1 MLVIGLTGSI
11 GMGKSTAASQFA
23 RRDVPGFDADAEVH
37 RLYAGKAVPAVAAL
51 FPSAIR
57 DGAVDRALLAA
68 EIAGAPEKL
77 RALESV
83 VHPLVA
89 EAEIAFLRQ
98 AEAEGAEF
106 AVLEI
111 PLLFEAGAE
120 ARVDVT
126 VVVSAP
132 ADLQRKRA
140 LARPGMSPE
149 KFDQLL
155 RRQMPDAEKRARADF
170 VVDSS
175 VSLDDMQNQID
186 KILDSLR
193 GRKGRVM
200 ERLRHT

>member
-23 RRDVPGFDADAEVH
+23 RRGVPGFDADAEVH
-37 RLYAGKAVPAVAAL
+37 RLYAGTAVPAVAEL
-51 FPSAIR
+51 FPNAVQN
-57 DGAVDRALLAA
+57 GVVDRALLAA

-77 RALESV
+77 RALEAV

-98 AEAEGAEF
+98 AEAEGAEV

-132 ADLQRKRA
+132 ADQQRQRA

-175 VSLDDMQNQID
+175 VSLEDMQNQID

-193 GRKGRVM
+193 GREGRVM

>member
-23 RRDVPGFDADAEVH
+23 RRGVPGFDADAEVH
-37 RLYAGKAVPAVAAL
+37 RLYAGKAVPAVAEL
-51 FPSAIR
+51 FPNAVQ
-57 DGAVDRALLAA
+57 DGVVDRALLAA

-77 RALESV
+77 PALEAV

-89 EAEIAFLRQ
+89 EAEITFLRQ

-132 ADLQRKRA
+132 ADQQRQRA

-155 RRQMPDAEKRARADF
+155 RRQMPDAEKQARADF

-175 VSLDDMQNQID
+175 VSLEDMQNQID

-193 GRKGRVM
+193 GREGRVM

>member
-23 RRDVPGFDADAEVH
+23 RRGVPGFDADAEVH
-37 RLYAGKAVPAVAAL
+37 RLYAGKAVPAVAPM
-51 FPSAIR
+51 FPSAVR
-57 DGAVDRALLAA
+57 DGAVDRALLAT

-77 RALESV
+77 RALEAL

-132 ADLQRKRA
+132 ADLQRERA
-140 LARPGMSPE
+140 LARPGMTPE

-193 GRKGRVM
+193 GREGRVM
-200 ERLRHT
+200 ERLRHP

>member
-23 RRDVPGFDADAEVH
+23 RWGVPGFDADAEVH

-68 EIAGAPEKL
+68 EIAGAAEKL
-77 RALESV
+77 RALEAV
-83 VHPLVA
+83 VHPFVA

-132 ADLQRKRA
+132 ADLQRERA

>member
-1 MLVIGLTGSI
+1 MLIIGLTGSI

-23 RRDVPGFDADAEVH
+23 RRGVPGFDADAEVH
-37 RLYAGKAVPAVAAL
+37 RLYAGKAVPAVAEL
-51 FPSAIR
+51 FPNAVQ
-57 DGAVDRALLAA
+57 DGVVDRALLAA

-77 RALESV
+77 RALEAV

-132 ADLQRKRA
+132 ADQQRQRA

-155 RRQMPDAEKRARADF
+155 RRQMPDAEKQARADF

-175 VSLDDMQNQID
+175 VSLEDMQNQID

-193 GRKGRVM
+193 GREGRVM